1 MRWDVVHDSR
11 TTFVA
16 CMRALCSP
24 GTPIEL
30 PFLPGISGYPELDRA
45 AAVLLALLDRG
56 LGLGVSGDDTV
67 HQVAATVCALTGA
80 ETVDAGTADWLVVHG
95 PPATAISQARRGTRS
110 VPEDGAT
117 LVIATAGEA
126 RPLTLSG
133 PGLPQ
138 PTTCFVPLDALALHA
153 LTAANSNPP
162 TGVDLLIVTPECLIG
177 LPRSVSVQGVS

>member
-1 MRWDVVHDSR
+1 MTWDVVHDSR
-11 TTFVA
+11 TTFLA

-24 GTPIEL
+24 GTPVVL
-30 PFLPGISGYPELDRA
+30 SRVPGLSGHPELDRA

-56 LGLGVSGDDTV
+56 LGLGVSGDDAV
-67 HQVAATVCALTGA
+67 HRVAATACTLTGA
-80 ETVDAGTADWLVVHG
+80 SAADVGAADWVVVHG
-95 PPATAISQARRGTRS
+95 PAATAISQARRGTRRA
-110 VPEDGAT
+110 PEDGAT

-133 PGLPQ
+133 PGLLEA
-138 PTTCFVPLDALALHA
+138 TTCFIPLDAVALHA
-153 LTAANSNPP
+153 LTAANSTPP